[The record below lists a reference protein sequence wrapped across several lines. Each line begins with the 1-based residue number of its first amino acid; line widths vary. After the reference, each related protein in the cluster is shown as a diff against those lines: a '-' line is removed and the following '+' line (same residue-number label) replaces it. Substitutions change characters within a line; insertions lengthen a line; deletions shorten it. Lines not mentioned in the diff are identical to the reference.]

1 MTASKR
7 CSSSGAR
14 EHWRAFR
21 AHSTAQGHAF
31 PVGMRV
37 SFEACLRFVRAWTLC
52 LGTFAHARQT
62 FIIMEHAMASASS
75 MIARGCAWIEAMG
88 QRIARALRSP
98 RLTDM
103 MPPPCIG
110 ESSHD
115 SALNGDPNVLGE
127 RMLLDIMRA
136 PPDYV
141 DAAAL
146 IVRATHALHKRGD
159 DVLAEGFVVFALSR
173 MVPDSAGTITI
184 KRLREHVGSVPAA
197 KGVVPVLLRLQ
208 DQGVVDMDVPAND
221 TAKSRVMNMDHVRIT
236 LLIVP

>member
-1 MTASKR
+1 MSP
-7 CSSSGAR
+7 
-14 EHWRAFR
+14 FR
-21 AHSTAQGHAF
+21 A
-31 PVGMRV
+31 RLDIV
-37 SFEACLRFVRAWTLC
+37 SRSVRSC
-52 LGTFAHARQT
+52 SPNP
-62 FIIMEHAMASASS
+62 IIMQHAMASASS

-88 QRIARALRSP
+88 QRIARALRPP

-146 IVRATHALHKRGD
+146 IVPATHALHRRGD

-173 MVPDSAGTITI
+173 MVPDSDGTITI
-184 KRLREHVGSVPAA
+184 KRLREHVGNVPSAR
-197 KGVVPVLLRLQ
+197 GVVPVLLRLEE
-208 DQGVVDMDVPAND
+208 QGVISMDVPAD
-221 TAKSRVMNMDHVRIT
+221 DMAKSRVIDMDRVRIR
-236 LLIVP
+236 LLVVPRRMRARCLTMGLLRPTRTR